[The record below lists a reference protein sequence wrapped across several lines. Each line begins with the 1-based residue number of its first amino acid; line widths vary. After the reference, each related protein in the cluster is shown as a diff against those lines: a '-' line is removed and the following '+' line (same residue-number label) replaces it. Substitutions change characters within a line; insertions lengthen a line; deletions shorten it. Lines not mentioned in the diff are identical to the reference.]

1 MTTNNSKTSKT
12 SKAKKLSV
20 AVANA
25 LRTVFKAEDA
35 AEAARGSAQE
45 TAKAEAAKIFA
56 SLKPKPGNG
65 KALDAQIARIK
76 AAAVADGLKEECNS
90 NTWKNTWAHVSAYM
104 YIMLRPKAATET
116 EKRGK
121 KVTLSAQSVG
131 TNARDV
137 QTLAAHIRAQE
148 GTGKPRAK
156 RAPSHNDTS
165 NKPAPTPADVQR
177 LAEKNFKVN
186 ADSVRA
192 LVEKIFKAQSG
203 IGLLADCLKA
213 HGWGLAKLSE
223 K

>member
-1 MTTNNSKTSKT
+1 MTTNNSKISKI
-12 SKAKKLSV
+12 SKEKKLSV

-25 LRTVFKAEDA
+25 LRTVFA
-35 AEAARGSAQE
+35 AENAAEEARGSAQE

-56 SLKPKPGNG
+56 SLKPKPANG
-65 KALDAQIARIK
+65 EALDAQIARIK
-76 AAAVADGLKEECNS
+76 AAAVADGLKEECNA

-121 KVTLSAQSVG
+121 KVTLSANSVG

-137 QTLAAHIRAQE
+137 QQLAAHIRSLE
-148 GTGKPRAK
+148 GTGKPRSK
-156 RAPSHNDTS
+156 RAPSHNETS
-165 NKPAPTPADVQR
+165 KPAPTPADVQR